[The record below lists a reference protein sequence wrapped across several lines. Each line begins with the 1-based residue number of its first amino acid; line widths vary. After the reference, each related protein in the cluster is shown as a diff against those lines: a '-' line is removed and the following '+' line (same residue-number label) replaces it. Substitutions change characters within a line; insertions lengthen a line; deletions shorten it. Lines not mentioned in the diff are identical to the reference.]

1 MTLPPRQCLKGVVLG
16 PISDYYLLGFVALP
30 EEVSKIL
37 TSDDMLIVPEMT
49 MGMPI
54 DIPKVISVDHQH
66 LRVNYIGFTTCIT
79 DTLISCVNIF
89 HYISK
94 LHYPVLTYV
103 YRLLSKVKSI
113 LSTYY
118 IV

>member
-1 MTLPPRQCLKGVVLG
+1 MTLPPRHCLVGVVLG
-16 PISDYYLLGFVALP
+16 PIRDYYLLGFVALP
-30 EEVSKIL
+30 EEVRKIL
-37 TSDDMLIVPEMT
+37 TSDDMLIIPEMT

-54 DIPKVISVDHQH
+54 DTPKVISADHQH
-66 LRVNYIGFTTCIT
+66 LRVNYIGFTPSIT
-79 DTLISCVNIF
+79 DTLISCVIIF

-113 LSTYY
+113 LSTYH